1 MMVSPLTREVAVAS
15 AVPPQLSLVESY
27 LNSVDVESGLDDLDS
42 LPRFQRWLRD
52 HGRDGAAGTAT
63 EADLAFACELRAE
76 LRAELAGE
84 GRPDRLD
91 ALASTVALAARFAR
105 DGTVRLGPAGP
116 GVRGILGEIL
126 AAIVHA
132 EHDGTWP
139 RLKICSADTCRYV
152 YYDRSKNGSRR
163 WCSMDVCGNRNKT
176 RAYRDRNR
184 AGS

>member
-1 MMVSPLTREVAVAS
+1 
-15 AVPPQLSLVESY
+15 PPQLSLVESY

-91 ALASTVALAARFAR
+91 ALASPVALAARFAR
-105 DGTVRLGPAGP
+105 DGADRLGPAEP
-116 GVRGILGEIL
+116 GVRGIPGQVL
-126 AAIVHA
+126 APLAQA
-132 EHDGTWP
+132 EHDGTWQRP
-139 RLKICSADTCRYV
+139 TRRTAGTRRYPA
-152 YYDRSKNGSRR
+152 S
-163 WCSMDVCGNRNKT
+163 
-176 RAYRDRNR
+176 
-184 AGS
+184 